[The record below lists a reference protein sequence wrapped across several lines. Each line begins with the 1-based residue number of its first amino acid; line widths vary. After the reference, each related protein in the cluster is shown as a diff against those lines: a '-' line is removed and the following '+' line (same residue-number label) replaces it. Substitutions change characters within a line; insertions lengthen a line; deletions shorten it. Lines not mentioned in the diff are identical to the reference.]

1 LVDAVSGIAK
11 SGFYSINGCGDNVK
25 NAMGCPLSHYSNIFN
40 ANEWAQKV
48 GKYFQLP
55 TSAYIEIFEIDPDYI
70 RMEDECNDANTQ
82 ITEKCRS
89 TYRPLLLCA
98 CMYV

>member
-1 LVDAVSGIAK
+1 
-11 SGFYSINGCGDNVK
+11 
-25 NAMGCPLSHYSNIFN
+25 MGCPLSHYSNTFN

-70 RMEDECNDANTQ
+70 RKENECNDANTQ
-82 ITEKCRS
+82 ITENRFQ
-89 TYRPLLLCA
+89 YAPNLLNRKFKWLFLQYILMTA
-98 CMYV
+98 RK